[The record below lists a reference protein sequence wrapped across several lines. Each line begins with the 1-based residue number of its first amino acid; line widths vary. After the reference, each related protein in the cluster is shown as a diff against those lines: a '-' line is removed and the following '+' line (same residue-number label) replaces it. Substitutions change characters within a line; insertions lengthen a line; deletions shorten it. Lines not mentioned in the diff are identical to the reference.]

1 MGFMDSI
8 RDALG
13 GDKDDAG
20 ARVRTRSAAA
30 HARHA
35 DRDAPAESA
44 SGPQITG
51 GKHAARD

>member
-13 GDKDDAG
+13 GDKDDAAG
-20 ARVRTRSAAA
+20 ESVPESAAA
-30 HARHA
+30 RARHA
-35 DRDAPAESA
+35 DRDAPAESVY
-44 SGPQITG
+44 GPQITG